1 MNKYHNKKTTI
12 DGVTF
17 DSRREAERY
26 QELKLLERAGLIK
39 QIELQPVFN
48 LIVKTG
54 KSVGVY
60 RADFRYY
67 DTVTGKWIIEDVKA
81 KITKTPVYRLKKRI
95 VEEVYRISISEVM

>member
-1 MNKYHNKKTTI
+1 MNKYHAIKTKV
-12 DGVTF
+12 DGITF
-17 DSRREAERY
+17 DSKKEAARY
-26 QELKLLERAGLIK
+26 QELKLMERAGLLK

-67 DTVTGKWIIEDVKA
+67 DMATHQWIIEDVKSQA
-81 KITKTPVYRLKKRI
+81 TKTPVYRLKKRI
-95 VEEVYRISISEVM
+95 VEEVYKISISEVM